1 MLLSLHGVSKRFGG
15 LQALH
20 DITCEIDGRAVGLL
34 GPNGAGKTTLMR
46 ACLGLGPPDTGVVRV
61 LGIDARSDPGA
72 VRMRLGYAAEGPH
85 RIPGLSGLESVAYAG
100 ELCGLPRR
108 TALLRAHEVLD
119 LVGLDDARQRPVEE
133 YSTGM
138 HQRVKLAMALVH
150 DPELLMLDEPTSG
163 LDPGNRDELLQL
175 LVRLRDGEGPAVLLS
190 THLLHD
196 VERVCDTVVIMDRG
210 QVRYAGPLEGLDRY
224 LGHDRAELELRGEG
238 DLVAL
243 AYTLGQAGHEV
254 APGERPDALRVRL
267 LPGHGPAAIWRAA
280 QAVGAT
286 LWQVAP
292 RGQRLEDAFMAAI
305 HSPPATTGRQ
315 SSGPM
320 PPNGGATPRGGAA

>member
-1 MLLSLHGVSKRFGG
+1 MRYNHGPVLLALQGVSKRFGA

-20 DITCEIDGRAVGLL
+20 DITCEVDGRAVGLL

-46 ACLGLGPPDTGVVRV
+46 ACLGLLVPDAGVVRV
-61 LGIDARSDPGA
+61 LGIDARREPRA

-85 RIPGLSGLESVAYAG
+85 RIPGLSGLESVAYAA
-100 ELCGLPRR
+100 ELCGLSRR
-108 TALLRAHEVLD
+108 IALLRAHEILD

-175 LVRLRDGEGPAVLLS
+175 IARLRDGAGPAVLLS

-196 VERVCDTVVIMDRG
+196 VERVCDSVMIMDRG
-210 QVRYAGPLEGLDRY
+210 QVRYAGSLEELRRRMGDE
-224 LGHDRAELELRGEG
+224 ELELRGEG

-243 AYTLGQAGHEV
+243 AHALQQAGHG
-254 APGERPDALRVRL
+254 AILGDRPDALRVRL
-267 LPGHGPAAIWRAA
+267 LPGHGAAAIWSAA

-286 LWQVAP
+286 LWQVQP
-292 RGQRLEDAFMAAI
+292 RGQRLEGAFMAAI
-305 HSPPATTGRQ
+305 GH
-315 SSGPM
+315 
-320 PPNGGATPRGGAA
+320 GGAW

>member
-46 ACLGLGPPDTGVVRV
+46 ACLGLQPPDSGVVKV
-61 LGIDARSDPGA
+61 LGIDARRDPGA

-108 TALLRAHEVLD
+108 TALLRAHEMLD
-119 LVGLDDARQRPVEE
+119 LVGLDEARQRPVED

-210 QVRYAGPLEGLDRY
+210 QVRYAGPLEGLDRH
-224 LGHDRAELELRGEG
+224 LGRDRAELELRGEG

-243 AYTLGQAGHEV
+243 AHALGQLGHV
-254 APGERPDALRVRL
+254 ALPGERPDALRVWL
-267 LPGHGPAAIWRAA
+267 LPGHGPAAIWQAA

-292 RGQRLEDAFMAAI
+292 RGQRLEDAFMQAI
-305 HSPPATTGRQ
+305 GQ
-315 SSGPM
+315 GQ
-320 PPNGGATPRGGAA
+320 GGAA

>member
-1 MLLSLHGVSKRFGG
+1 MSKRFGA
-15 LQALH
+15 LQALR
-20 DITCEIDGRAVGLL
+20 DVTCELDGRAVGLL

-46 ACLGLGPPDTGVVRV
+46 ACLGLLTPDAGEVRV
-61 LGIDARSDPGA
+61 LGIDARRDPGA

-100 ELCGLPRR
+100 ELCGLSRR
-108 TALLRAHEVLD
+108 TALLRAHEILD
-119 LVGLDDARQRPVEE
+119 LVGLDEARQRPVEE

-138 HQRVKLAMALVH
+138 HQRVKLGMALVH

-175 LVRLRDGEGPAVLLS
+175 LVRLREGDGPAVLLS

-196 VERVCDTVVIMDRG
+196 VERVCDTCIIMDRG
-210 QVRYAGPLEGLDRY
+210 QVRYAGSLEQL
-224 LGHDRAELELRGEG
+224 RARMGDDEHVLRGEG
-238 DLVAL
+238 DLAGLASAL
-243 AYTLGQAGHEV
+243 AQAGHAV

-267 LPGHGPAAIWRAA
+267 IPGHGPEAIWRAA
-280 QAVGAT
+280 QAVGAS
-286 LWQVAP
+286 LWQVQR

-305 HSPPATTGRQ
+305 DG
-315 SSGPM
+315 
-320 PPNGGATPRGGAA
+320 GGAEHRGEERARS

>member
-1 MLLSLHGVSKRFGG
+1 MLLALKGVSKRFGA
-15 LQALH
+15 LRALH
-20 DITCEIDGRAVGLL
+20 EVTCEVSGRAVGLL

-46 ACLGLGPPDTGVVRV
+46 ACLGLLVPDAGVVQV
-61 LGIDARSDPGA
+61 LGIDARRDPRA

-85 RIPGLSGLESVAYAG
+85 RIPGLSGLESVAYAA
-100 ELCGLPRR
+100 ELCGLSRR
-108 TALLRAHEVLD
+108 TALLRAHEMLD
-119 LVGLDDARQRPVEE
+119 LVGLDEARQRPVEE

-175 LVRLRDGEGPAVLLS
+175 IVRLRDGAGPAVLLS

-196 VERVCDTVVIMDRG
+196 VERVCDACIIMDRG
-210 QVRYAGPLEGLDRY
+210 QVRYAGPLEELRRRMGD
-224 LGHDRAELELRGEG
+224 DELELRGEG
-238 DLVAL
+238 DLAAL
-243 AYTLGQAGHEV
+243 ARALEQAGHRV
-254 APGERPDALRVRL
+254 GPGERPGVLRVSL
-267 LPGHGPAAIWRAA
+267 LPGHGSGAIWAAA

-286 LWQVAP
+286 LWQVQP

-305 HSPPATTGRQ
+305 GAA
-315 SSGPM
+315 
-320 PPNGGATPRGGAA
+320 NGRGGAW

>member
-1 MLLSLHGVSKRFGG
+1 G
-15 LQALH
+15 Q
-20 DITCEIDGRAVGLL
+20 
-34 GPNGAGKTTLMR
+34 
-46 ACLGLGPPDTGVVRV
+46 VRV
-61 LGIDARSDPGA
+61 LGLDARRNPGA

-108 TALLRAHEVLD
+108 TALLRAHEMLD
-119 LVGLDDARQRPVEE
+119 LVGLDEARQRPVEE

-175 LVRLRDGEGPAVLLS
+175 IVRLRDGDGPAVLLS

-196 VERVCDTVVIMDRG
+196 VERVCDACIIMDRG
-210 QVRYAGPLEGLDRY
+210 QVRYAGSLQEL
-224 LGHDRAELELRGEG
+224 RARMGDDEYVLRGEG
-238 DLVAL
+238 DLGILADALQREGHAVA
-243 AYTLGQAGHEV
+243 H
-254 APGERPDALRVRL
+254 GERPGALRVRL
-267 LPGHGPAAIWRAA
+267 RPGAGPEAIWRAA
-280 QAVGAT
+280 QAVGAS
-286 LWQVAP
+286 LWQVQR

-305 HSPPATTGRQ
+305 GEGGPP
-315 SSGPM
+315 P
-320 PPNGGATPRGGAA
+320 

>member
-1 MLLSLHGVSKRFGG
+1 VLLALHGVSKRFGG

-20 DITCEIDGRAVGLL
+20 DVTCEIDGRAVGLL

-46 ACLGLGPPDTGVVRV
+46 ACLGLQPPDTGVVKV
-61 LGIDARSDPGA
+61 LGIDARRDPGA

-119 LVGLDDARQRPVEE
+119 LVGLDEARQRPVED

-175 LVRLRDGEGPAVLLS
+175 LVRLRDGDGPAVLLS

-196 VERVCDTVVIMDRG
+196 VERVCDSVIIMDRG
-210 QVRYAGPLEGLDRY
+210 QVRYAGTLEELHRRIDGEQV
-224 LGHDRAELELRGEG
+224 ELELRGEG
-238 DLVAL
+238 NLAAL
-243 AYTLGQAGHEV
+243 ALALQQAGHAV

-267 LPGHGPAAIWRAA
+267 LPGHGPAAIWQAA

-286 LWQVAP
+286 LWQVQP
-292 RGQRLEDAFMAAI
+292 RGQRLEDAFMSAI
-305 HSPPATTGRQ
+305 GQPPAGMQ
-315 SSGPM
+315 Q
-320 PPNGGATPRGGAA
+320 GGAW

>member
-1 MLLSLHGVSKRFGG
+1 VLLAFHGVSKRFGG
-15 LQALH
+15 LMALH
-20 DITCEIDGRAVGLL
+20 DVTCEIDGRAVGLL

-46 ACLGLGPPDTGVVRV
+46 ACLGLVPPDGGVVKV
-61 LGIDARSDPGA
+61 LGIDARRDPGA

-150 DPELLMLDEPTSG
+150 DPELLLLDEPTSG

-175 LVRLRDGEGPAVLLS
+175 LVRLRDGAGPAVLLS

-196 VERVCDTVVIMDRG
+196 VERVCDSVIIMDRG
-210 QVRYAGPLEGLDRY
+210 QVRYAGGLEDLHRH
-224 LGHDRAELELRGEG
+224 LGHDELELRGEG
-238 DLVAL
+238 DMVAL
-243 AYTLGQAGHEV
+243 ARALEQAGHAV
-254 APGERPDALRVRL
+254 APGERPDTLRVRL
-267 LPGHGPAAIWRAA
+267 AAGHGPAVIWQAA

-286 LWQVAP
+286 LWQVQP
-292 RGQRLEDAFMAAI
+292 RGRRLEDAFMTAI
-305 HSPPATTGRQ
+305 GHPSPPLFGGRQ
-315 SSGPM
+315 GGGGGP
-320 PPNGGATPRGGAA
+320 

>member
-1 MLLSLHGVSKRFGG
+1 VLLSLHGVGKRFGG
-15 LQALH
+15 LKALH
-20 DITCEIDGRAVGLL
+20 DVTCEVDGRAVGLL

-46 ACLGLGPPDTGVVRV
+46 ACLGLVLPDAGEVRV
-61 LGIDARSDPGA
+61 LGIDARREPGA

-175 LVRLRDGEGPAVLLS
+175 LVRLRDGAGPAVLLS

-196 VERVCDTVVIMDRG
+196 VERVCDACIIMDRG
-210 QVRYAGPLEGLDRY
+210 QVRYAGGLDELHRRM
-224 LGHDRAELELRGEG
+224 GRDELELRGEG
-238 DLVAL
+238 ELAAL
-243 AYTLGQAGHEV
+243 AQALQQAGHAA
-254 APGERPDALRVRL
+254 APGERPNALRVRL
-267 LPGHGPAAIWRAA
+267 LPGHGPAVIWQAA

-286 LWQVAP
+286 LWQVQP

-305 HSPPATTGRQ
+305 GQGSPGLSTAAGPVPPPAGQ
-315 SSGPM
+315 A
-320 PPNGGATPRGGAA
+320 GGW

>member
-1 MLLSLHGVSKRFGG
+1 VLLALHGVSKRFGG

-20 DITCEIDGRAVGLL
+20 DVTCEIDGRAVGLL

-46 ACLGLGPPDTGVVRV
+46 ACLGLQPPDTGVVKV
-61 LGIDARSDPGA
+61 LGIDARRNPGA

-108 TALLRAHEVLD
+108 TALLRAHEMLD
-119 LVGLDDARQRPVEE
+119 LVGLDEARQRPVED

-175 LVRLRDGEGPAVLLS
+175 LVRLRDGDGPAVLLS

-196 VERVCDTVVIMDRG
+196 VERVCDSVIIMDRG
-210 QVRYAGPLEGLDRY
+210 QVRYAGTLEELHRRIDGEQV
-224 LGHDRAELELRGEG
+224 ELELRGEG
-238 DLVAL
+238 NLAAL
-243 AYTLGQAGHEV
+243 ALALQQAGHAV

-267 LPGHGPAAIWRAA
+267 LPGHGPAAIWQAA

-286 LWQVAP
+286 LWQVQP
-292 RGQRLEDAFMAAI
+292 RGQRLEDAFMSAI
-305 HSPPATTGRQ
+305 GQPPAGMQ
-315 SSGPM
+315 
-320 PPNGGATPRGGAA
+320 GGAW

>member
-1 MLLSLHGVSKRFGG
+1 MLLALHGVSKRFGA
-15 LQALH
+15 LQALREV
-20 DITCEIDGRAVGLL
+20 TCEIDGRAVGLL

-46 ACLGLGPPDTGVVRV
+46 VCLGLLPPDAGQVRV
-61 LGIDARSDPGA
+61 LGLDARRNPGA

-108 TALLRAHEVLD
+108 TALLRAHEMLD
-119 LVGLDDARQRPVEE
+119 LVGLDEARQRPVEE

-175 LVRLRDGEGPAVLLS
+175 IVRLRDGDGPAVLLS

-196 VERVCDTVVIMDRG
+196 VERVCDACIIMDRG
-210 QVRYAGPLEGLDRY
+210 QVRYAGSLQEL
-224 LGHDRAELELRGEG
+224 RARMGDDEYVLRGEG
-238 DLVAL
+238 DLGILADALQREGHAVA
-243 AYTLGQAGHEV
+243 H
-254 APGERPDALRVRL
+254 GERPGALRVRL
-267 LPGHGPAAIWRAA
+267 RPGAGPEAIWRAA
-280 QAVGAT
+280 QAVGAS
-286 LWQVAP
+286 LWQVQR

-305 HSPPATTGRQ
+305 GEGGPP
-315 SSGPM
+315 P
-320 PPNGGATPRGGAA
+320 